1 MSRPDLGVPF
11 CGFQCENPFLLAA
24 SPVSRFGEMIE
35 RAFRMGWAG
44 AVTKSVSLAQDLPDH
59 SLSPRF
65 AGIGLGG
72 NGITAPFKGG
82 LTNIDFRIDQ
92 SVEKT
97 MADYALLKS
106 RHPDKFLAISLK
118 AEFDQ
123 KQWQHLAGL
132 ATAAD
137 ADAVELCL
145 SCPDPCGEGDR
156 CAGGSIGQNPQA
168 VKEVVTW
175 VRGATHL
182 PVMVKLSAHTA
193 NLSAIGLAAQEGG
206 AAALTA
212 INTLKAISGIDL
224 ATLSPFPTI
233 EGMSAAAGLS
243 GAAIRPIAQFCLDE
257 LAGEPSLHL
266 QLSAAGGV
274 TGSQDAIEFLLLGAR
289 TVQVTTQIM
298 LRGYGLIEDLR
309 DGLAAFME
317 EHRFGTVEELIGAV
331 RPKLARSSKELS
343 RRQQLVAQIDG
354 DWCIGCGRCYLACRD
369 GAYQAIEFHPDR
381 TARVDPEKCAGC
393 GLCRITCPVPAA
405 ILYAVKEEQGK
416 GSS

>member
-1 MSRPDLGVPF
+1 MSRPDLKVSF

-72 NGITAPFKGG
+72 SGLTAPYKGG
-82 LTNIDFRIDQ
+82 LANIDFRIDQ

-106 RHPDKFLAISLK
+106 RYPDKFLAISLK

-132 ATAAD
+132 ATAAG
-137 ADAVELCL
+137 ADAIELCL
-145 SCPDPCGEGDR
+145 SCPDPCGEGGS
-156 CAGGSIGQNPQA
+156 CAGGSIGQNPQS

-175 VRGATHL
+175 VQSATYL
-182 PVMVKLSAHTA
+182 PVMVKLSAHVA
-193 NLSAIGLAAQEGG
+193 NLAAIGLAAQEGG

-212 INTLKAISGIDL
+212 INTLKSISGIDL

-243 GAAIRPIAQFCLDE
+243 GAAIKPIAQFCLDE
-257 LAGEPSLHL
+257 LAGEPSLQL

-274 TGSQDAIEFLLLGAR
+274 TCAQDAIEFLLLGAR

-298 LRGYGLIEDLR
+298 LEGYGLIEDLR

-317 EHRFGTVEELIGAV
+317 KHRFRTVEELVGAI

-343 RRQQLVAQIDG
+343 RRQQLIAQIDA
-354 DWCIGCGRCYLACRD
+354 DLCIGCGRCYLACRD

-381 TARVDPEKCAGC
+381 TVRVDSEKCAGC

-405 ILYAVKEEQGK
+405 IRFTAKEEHTE
-416 GSS
+416 GSA